1 LGTNVLVKIAAD
13 GTTIALG
20 PVSGLPSEQYFSGE
34 MDENGNLYVIRSG
47 NRKTMFII
55 NVATMTATSR
65 VLSESVN
72 VYDLGYSIS
81 NGLLYTVN
89 RAGTASTVGAL
100 TTIDPATGTV
110 SFIGGP
116 DSQIDFGAMYGSSTG
131 EIFGNYNTGGFYQFN
146 ITTGERTLISNS
158 PNANGNDG
166 AHCVTAPITFSADL
180 SAHKINAQN
189 TYDPG
194 VEYTTTY
201 TIKVTNNGPFGVVN
215 AVVEDDVPAGI
226 PSANMTYTALP
237 TLGCTT
243 SVVGTEVGKINDL
256 VSLPVGGSV
265 TYTVQVTIPATFTG
279 DLVNT
284 VNITNPT
291 NSTDPDTTDNTA
303 TDTDTRAV
311 ITTVITN
318 RKITYRPKKH

>member
-1 LGTNVLVKIAAD
+1 
-13 GTTIALG
+13 
-20 PVSGLPSEQYFSGE
+20 LPSEQYFSGE

-215 AVVEDDVPAGI
+215 AVA
-226 PSANMTYTALP
+226 
-237 TLGCTT
+237 
-243 SVVGTEVGKINDL
+243 EVGKINDL